1 MHGLDTYIDQQLT
14 PLTWS
19 DEGDYR
25 MRSASE
31 ELFTLYRPGHD
42 TYLIVDG
49 DRWDLKKGT
58 EAPISGTSQGSKGA
72 LKKNGWLNVP
82 SGFGY
87 SSSRSERDLLSTLL
101 NDMERIEEGEEA
113 QGGLFE
119 FFCQALV

>member
-1 MHGLDTYIDQQLT
+1 MRSTGSGMAPSPSSAEWIQMHGLDTYIDQQLT
-14 PLTWS
+14 PLTWN

-58 EAPISGTSQGSKGA
+58 EAPPYQWNQPGFEGSLSQWLAQRAFGLWL
-72 LKKNGWLNVP
+72 LKL
-82 SGFGY
+82 
-87 SSSRSERDLLSTLL
+87 
-101 NDMERIEEGEEA
+101 
-113 QGGLFE
+113 
-119 FFCQALV
+119 